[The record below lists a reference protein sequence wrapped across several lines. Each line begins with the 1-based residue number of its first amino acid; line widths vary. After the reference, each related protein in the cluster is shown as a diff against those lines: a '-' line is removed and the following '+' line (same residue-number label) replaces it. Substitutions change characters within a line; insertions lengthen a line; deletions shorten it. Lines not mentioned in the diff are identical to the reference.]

1 MVSNGENRIICIYND
16 VDNENKIRG
25 HFFLSTM
32 TLMARINM
40 IGDGG
45 LENRME
51 AFEIWGDLRFHCLQ
65 KASGTSLLPKYLQE
79 MSYNSLLMVFSTKG
93 ISEDTRALAYNYLA
107 IYLDK
112 W

>member
-1 MVSNGENRIICIYND
+1 MVRIELYVSIMMLIMR
-16 VDNENKIRG
+16 IRYEVI
-25 HFFLSTM
+25 FFLSTM

-40 IGDGG
+40 ICDGG

-93 ISEDTRALAYNYLA
+93 IAEDTRALAYNYLA